1 MTSSGIKSCAF
12 KIKHNVRIH
21 VQQHGLSC
29 ASSFIQSDDLDL
41 PVVFVTAHDS
51 FERTG
56 PKSAIRLSTLNQ
68 EVGEAG
74 VKEAGSP
81 MAAKVTL

>member
-1 MTSSGIKSCAF
+1 MRFI
-12 KIKHNVRIH
+12 
-21 VQQHGLSC
+21 
-29 ASSFIQSDDLDL
+29 IQSDDLDL

-51 FERTG
+51 FGRTG